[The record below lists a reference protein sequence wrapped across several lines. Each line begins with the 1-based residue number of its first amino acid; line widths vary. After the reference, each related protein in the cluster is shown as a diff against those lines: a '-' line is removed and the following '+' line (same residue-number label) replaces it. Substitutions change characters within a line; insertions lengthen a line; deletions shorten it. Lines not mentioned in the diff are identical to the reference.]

1 MCVGEDST
9 AWRWSV
15 LGIAAAG
22 VMLWGFAREKARF
35 RKADCILLAVV
46 LALGVLQLV
55 PLPLAA
61 IRWISP
67 HRYEQLA
74 AASRVLGPIRS
85 ATLSSVPAG
94 TRDKVLT
101 LAAFAIAYLVLC
113 ELRRRY
119 DARPWALAAPI
130 LAVGLLQ
137 AVLGIAQCAA
147 GAAEATGTYVNRNHF
162 AGLLEMSLPF
172 AVMLGVELLTRERDH
187 PRSLVVPEI
196 QACLCFGA
204 GAVMIASVIGSQSR
218 MGFAASLAALFVIGV
233 LAASGRSRAHASR
246 RRRALAL
253 AVTGAAILLAFL
265 LLPSEKLMDRFRT
278 LAGPDTQKVRTDI
291 WKQTLP
297 LIADYPA
304 MGCGLGAFES
314 CFLPYKNLIP
324 EGSIDYAHND
334 YLQVMAEFG
343 LPAFGCL
350 AALAALAYGT
360 ALRRTGAGNPGRCL
374 AIACVGALSA
384 ILLHGFVDFNLYIPA
399 NGLLA
404 VWVAAMG
411 REA

>member
-1 MCVGEDST
+1 M

-22 VMLWGFAREKARF
+22 VMLWGFARHKARF
-35 RKADCILLAVV
+35 RKPDCILLAVV
-46 LALGVLQLV
+46 LALGVVQVL
-55 PLPLAA
+55 PLPLVA

-67 HRYEQLA
+67 HRYQHLA
-74 AASRVLGPIRS
+74 AASRVLGPIGS
-85 ATLSSVPAG
+85 ATLSSVPVAA
-94 TRDKVLT
+94 RDKILT
-101 LAAFAIAYLVLC
+101 LAAYAIAFLLLC

-119 DARPWALAAPI
+119 NGRPWVLAAPI
-130 LAVGLLQ
+130 LAVGFLE

-147 GAAEATGTYVNRNHF
+147 GAELATGTYVDRNHF

-172 AVMLGVELLTRERDH
+172 AVMLGVQALTRWWNR
-187 PRSLVVPEI
+187 PQSPARPAI

-204 GAVMIASVIGSQSR
+204 AAVMIASVIGSQSR
-218 MGFAASLAALFVIGV
+218 MGFTASLLALFVIAV
-233 LAASGRSRAHASR
+233 LALSSQSAVRGAR
-246 RRRALAL
+246 RRRGLALAL
-253 AVTGAAILLAFL
+253 TGAAILLAFL
-265 LLPSEKLMDRFRT
+265 FLPSEQLRSRFGD
-278 LAGPDTQKVRTDI
+278 LAEPDNQKMRTDL
-291 WKQTLP
+291 WKETLP

-304 MGCGLGAFES
+304 IGCGLGAFES
-314 CFLPYKNLIP
+314 CFLPYKSVGP
-324 EGSIDYAHND
+324 EYIIDYPHDD

-360 ALRRTGAGNPGRCL
+360 ALRRTRAGNPGRWL

-384 ILLHGFVDFNLYIPA
+384 ILLHAFVDFNLNIPA

-404 VWVAAMG
+404 VWVAAMA